1 MLPKIQPPNPNIL
14 SAVEYNEKK
23 TRGGRAVRDH
33 EMEEDL
39 LPIEDG
45 SVLATR
51 NVPEDSTLV
60 SEFEKLR
67 IIHIKKG
74 TGRKFKNSTF
84 HISINPSE
92 TDTPLSDERAVELID
107 EVMESLGY
115 ANQPYRIYK
124 HTDIERLHYH
134 VVSCRSDYNG
144 KKINDSYERLVLRS
158 TMKRLAPKYGFM
170 LVLNEQEKEAL
181 RQETVMQ
188 EQEAIENAPSVQNIK
203 KTENSSNAE
212 EKVNDTNQGE
222 PQKTKAAPV
231 PPFTRKPGVS
241 VKQQITAAFE
251 DAMRWH
257 FSTFEQVQALMLRR
271 YNVLMEVE
279 RIADGQDEK
288 VKVSGTDADGQ
299 PITPFMNETE
309 LGVIMLRRIRE
320 KCARENMYIRKD
332 QRKRLVML
340 ARAAADRA
348 QSWSEFRELMERKG
362 TYVVLS
368 WTKEGEPFGVTY
380 LDRATRCAWKGSE
393 TLADFKWL
401 KETAESKGWTME
413 KDKYQTVIH
422 KRGGMPSRK
431 RTISAVH
438 PEVGSDT
445 RPTQHRNGRG
455 SLDAMLSAIRPGG
468 HHQDGASHIAR
479 TKGDIWDDAMVA
491 AEREEAERKRA
502 EHNQSM

>member
-1 MLPKIQPPNPNIL
+1 MIGKIQPPNPNIL

-33 EMEEDL
+33 ETEEDL
-39 LPIEDG
+39 LPVEDG
-45 SVLATR
+45 RVLATR
-51 NVPEDSTLV
+51 NVPDDSTLIT
-60 SEFEKLR
+60 EFEKLR

-84 HISINPSE
+84 HMSINPSE

-144 KKINDSYERLVLRS
+144 RKINDSYERLVLRS
-158 TMKRLAPKYGFM
+158 TLKRLAPKYGFT
-170 LVLNEQEKEAL
+170 LVLNEKEKEEL
-181 RQETVMQ
+181 RQKAVVQGQETIKNV
-188 EQEAIENAPSVQNIK
+188 PSIQDMK
-203 KTENSSNAE
+203 KTEPSSKTENKEDNTSNAE
-212 EKVNDTNQGE
+212 
-222 PQKTKAAPV
+222 PQKPKAASV
-231 PPFTRKPGVS
+231 PPFSRKPGIS
-241 VKQQITAAFE
+241 VKQQITTAFE

-279 RIADGQDEK
+279 RVANGQDEK
-288 VKVSGTDADGQ
+288 VKVSGTDTDGH

-309 LGVIMLRRIRE
+309 LGVKMLRRIRE

-368 WTKEGEPFGVTY
+368 WTKDGEPFGVTY

-393 TLADFKWL
+393 TFADFRWL
-401 KETAESKGWTME
+401 QKTAESKGWTME
-413 KDKYQTVIH
+413 KDKYQTVID
-422 KRGGMPSRK
+422 KRGSMPSRK
-431 RTISAVH
+431 RTIRAIH
-438 PEVGSDT
+438 PEIEAKT
-445 RPTQHRNGRG
+445 NPTHHSMGRSG
-455 SLDAMLSAIRPGG
+455 VDAMLFAIQPAG
-468 HHQDGASHIAR
+468 HHQDGEAHI
-479 TKGDIWDDAMVA
+479 TENKGDMWDESIAA
-491 AEREEAERKRA
+491 AEREKVEKRKK
-502 EHNQSM
+502 ELGLTM